1 MPLRVSIDET
11 VERAVRAFLAADTTR
26 ERGGF
31 LVGRLAARTGDATEV
46 RAFVACPDAPST
58 AVSLTFRA
66 EEWQLV
72 HACEPVASGAAGI
85 VGWVHSHPSM
95 PVEMSGRDLFIQ
107 LHFFSDERQVA
118 WIRDPV
124 DGDEALWHWTDDG
137 IARAERI
144 AVEGARP

>member
-1 MPLRVSIDET
+1 MPLRVAIDSA

-31 LVGRLAARTGDATEV
+31 LVGRLATHRGDPTEV

-72 HACEPVASGAAGI
+72 HGYEPVACGAAGI

-107 LHFFSDERQVA
+107 RHFFEDARQVA

-124 DGDEALWHWTDDG
+124 GGDEALWHWTGDG
-137 IARAERI
+137 IARAERV
-144 AVEGARP
+144 AAEGAGA

>member
-1 MPLRVSIDET
+1 MPLRVAIDDA
-11 VERAVRAFLAADTTR
+11 VERAVRAFLEVDTTR

-46 RAFVACPDAPST
+46 RAFIACPDAPST

-72 HACEPVASGAAGI
+72 HAHEPVACGAAGI

-107 LHFFSDERQVA
+107 RHFFSDERQVA

-124 DGDEALWHWTDDG
+124 DGGEALWHWTDDG
-137 IARAERI
+137 IARAERV
-144 AVEGARP
+144 AAEGAGP

>member
-1 MPLRVSIDET
+1 MTLRVAIDGA
-11 VERAVRAFLAADTTR
+11 VERAVRAFLAADTSR

-31 LVGRLAARTGDATEV
+31 LVGRLAAHGGDATEV
-46 RAFVACPDAPST
+46 RAFVACPGAPST

-72 HACEPVASGAAGI
+72 HGYEPVACGAAAI

-107 LHFFSDERQVA
+107 RHFFEDARQVA

-124 DGDEALWHWTDDG
+124 GGDEALWHWTDDG
-137 IARAERI
+137 IERAERVG
-144 AVEGARP
+144 AEGAPS

>member
-1 MPLRVSIDET
+1 MPLCVAIDGA
-11 VERAVRAFLAADTTR
+11 VERAVRAFLAEDIAR

-31 LVGRLAARTGDATEV
+31 LVGRLASHAGAATEV
-46 RAFVACPDAPST
+46 RAFVACPDAPAT

-72 HACEPVASGAAGI
+72 HTYEPVACGRAAI

-107 LHFFSDERQVA
+107 RHFFGDARQVA

-124 DGDEALWHWTDDG
+124 GGDEALWHWTDDG
-137 IARAERI
+137 IARAERV
-144 AVEGARP
+144 AAEGARS